1 MWKKVLVYITV
12 ILVAFAILF
21 ASILRTASVKFEVND
36 NLPNKGFAS
45 LDEELGDVAIDYYLP
60 YPGGVLPDSPLWP
73 IKALRDKLWFSIT
86 TNATRKVELKL
97 LFADKR
103 LGSSQVLFQKGKTSD
118 AISTLA
124 KAEKY
129 LEEVS
134 LDEERLRKEEYDTT
148 DLLYRLSN
156 ASLKH
161 YQVMSALKKIVSPD
175 VAQFIT
181 ELQEYPKKSFER
193 SKNGLLDNGIE
204 PPENPF
210 EWY

>member
-12 ILVAFAILF
+12 ILVAFTILF
-21 ASILRTASVKFEVND
+21 ISILRIASVKFEVKD
-36 NLPNKGFAS
+36 DWPNKGFTS
-45 LDEELGDVAIDYYLP
+45 LDEELEDVSIDYYLP
-60 YPGGVLPDSPLWP
+60 YPGRVLPDSPLWP
-73 IKALRDKLWFSIT
+73 IKAFRDKLWFSVT
-86 TNATRKVELKL
+86 TNATRKVEMKL

-103 LGSSQVLFQKGKTSD
+103 LGSSQVLFQKGKTRD

-134 LDEERLRKEEYDTT
+134 LDEERLRKNEYDTT

-161 YQVMSALKKIVSPD
+161 FQVMNALKKIVSSD
-175 VAQFIT
+175 VVQLII
-181 ELQEYPKKSFER
+181 ELQEYPKKTYER
-193 SKNGLLDNGIE
+193 SKNGLLDKGID
-204 PPENPF
+204 PPINPF
-210 EWY
+210 DW